1 MGTPDFA
8 VASLAKLIE
17 NGVNI
22 VGIVT
27 ATDKM
32 GGRGGKEL
40 LQSDVKKYALQ
51 HDIPILQPEKLKSE
65 EFHAQLRDLKADLQ
79 VVVAF
84 RMLPQ
89 VVWQMPRLGTI
100 NLHGSLLPK
109 YRGAAPINWA
119 IINGEKETGVTTF
132 FLQHEID
139 TGDLIDQARIEIGE
153 DETFED
159 VYNRLKVV
167 GADLLLQTLQNIEK
181 GTYSTQPQDLSQ
193 VCHAPK
199 IFKETC
205 EMNIAEK
212 TTVELHNFVRGLSP
226 HPAAWTKFDGNMVKI
241 YRTTVE
247 LTGYEVEPAE
257 IGRIIS
263 NPKRDILA
271 IQTRDGRLHIEELQM
286 EKRKRVTKR
295 DFLNG
300 YKFQNEFIG

>member
-1 MGTPDFA
+1 
-8 VASLAKLIE
+8 
-17 NGVNI
+17 
-22 VGIVT
+22 
-27 ATDKM
+27 
-32 GGRGGKEL
+32 
-40 LQSDVKKYALQ
+40 
-51 HDIPILQPEKLKSE
+51 LQPEKLKSE

-153 DETFED
+153 NETFEEI
-159 VYNRLKVV
+159 YNRLKVV